1 MEEQWRHPGTDS
13 FPSSSARDSSRFSAR
28 WLWPVGKPFSSRNP
42 SGSMDSRWNI
52 SQSPGK
58 VCFQTCLW
66 LSRPVLPTA
75 FPSLYRGMPQARSS
89 PVASPGPVRGSQ
101 ALAAHHGLRW
111 LLFTLPP
118 GDGIPDPPCWQ
129 VLHRC
134 CLPPFSLVCPTLLW
148 RVNFIFLLNL
158 F

>member
-28 WLWPVGKPFSSRNP
+28 WLWPVGRPFSSRNP

-118 GDGIPDPPCWQ
+118 GDGIPDLHVGRYCTGAASHPSLWCARRCSG
-129 VLHRC
+129 VLI
-134 CLPPFSLVCPTLLW
+134 LSFY
-148 RVNFIFLLNL
+148 
-158 F
+158 